1 MPYTLPLPENSG
13 EVTPRNM
20 GTQCENLEI
29 VESGSENDLTIKR
42 LWLRAVLKVKQ
53 YFGFGVRTSDPLLNV
68 VKWIAYITEVL
79 SIIISKETYLGSLQ
93 SFFLQIGAT
102 VAVTLL
108 LISILICAVLKNLLI
123 PTDLPFFLFVLF
135 LFTFVGLMAFL
146 YVHYMFVK
154 PSRHLL
160 LGLQQVALLAPLR
173 HPIYRY
179 RMCAPSRPMGKQ
191 VAPPHKNWQNLW
203 GKVEFNPLKFSKV
216 ITRKESMS
224 S

>member
-68 VKWIAYITEVL
+68 VKWIAFITEVL

-102 VAVTLL
+102 VAVALL
-108 LISILICAVLKNLLI
+108 TVLIGTAVA
-123 PTDLPFFLFVLF
+123 V
-135 LFTFVGLMAFL
+135 AFQSS
-146 YVHYMFVK
+146 
-154 PSRHLL
+154 PSNHHIHHGGHCRVANHQP
-160 LGLQQVALLAPLR
+160 GHPDPVWWRGWWMSFISFAASSTTVALIIAVTAG
-173 HPIYRY
+173 IN
-179 RMCAPSRPMGKQ
+179 Q
-191 VAPPHKNWQNLW
+191 
-203 GKVEFNPLKFSKV
+203 
-216 ITRKESMS
+216 TKEDT
-224 S
+224 